1 MMNGHG
7 KSDDA
12 IVAGKPTNK
21 ADQSNAE
28 QSAAK
33 RSDAESVERRAE
45 AKGNTVQQ
53 STRRTQ
59 SRVSVS
65 PALERIRRVA
75 RERPKSLTRY

>member
-28 QSAAK
+28 QSVAE
-33 RSDAESVERRAE
+33 RFDAEPVERRAE

-59 SRVSVS
+59 VG
-65 PALERIRRVA
+65 
-75 RERPKSLTRY
+75 